1 MFHPSLWRLRMQALG
16 GLLSH
21 YKAVWSAAWVQ
32 REQWERRHWTREEAE
47 FLPPALALQEAPP
60 SPAPRVAMWL
70 LIAFCAIAVLWAC
83 FGKVDIV
90 SVAQGKVVPSE
101 HVKSIQPLQTAAIR
115 RIAVRDGQLVH
126 AGDLLIEFDDTS
138 AEADQGRLRQELL
151 AQQLHALRH
160 ETLIAALKA
169 LQAGAGATEPRIRA
183 SDAHEPARL
192 ADAQRQLQAQYT
204 EVLTRWLRIRSDI
217 ARREAERQATRAQL
231 AKIEATLPLVQ
242 QRARDY
248 KRLVDA
254 AYVSQH
260 GYLDQERARL
270 DLEGDLSVQRSRL
283 VEIDAA
289 LRETRQQADSLFAES
304 LRSAHDEVGNAR
316 RQIGA
321 LEKELVKAGANV
333 GSLTLRAPVDGV
345 VQQLA
350 VHTVGG
356 IVTPAQVLMLVVPR
370 DEVLEVEAVLPNR
383 EIGFVHEG
391 QEAQVKVDTFE
402 FTRYG
407 ILPGTV
413 SRISRD
419 AIADEKLGLVY
430 AVRVRLHSQQL
441 PESDSAA
448 LGPGMAVAVEIKT
461 GRRRVIEYFLSP
473 LQRHT
478 SESLRER

>member
-1 MFHPSLWRLRMQALG
+1 MFRLPLWRLRKQALG
-16 GLLSH
+16 DLLSH
-21 YKAVWSAAWVQ
+21 YKAVWAAAWAQ
-32 REQWERRHWTREEAE
+32 REQWERRHWSREEAE

-60 SPAPRVAMWL
+60 SPAPRVAIGL
-70 LIAFCAIAVLWAC
+70 LIGFAVIAVCWAC
-83 FGKVDIV
+83 FGRVDIV

-115 RIAVRDGQLVH
+115 RIAVRDGQSVQ
-126 AGDLLIEFDDTS
+126 AGELLIEFDDTS
-138 AEADQGRLRQELL
+138 VEAEQGRIRQELL

-160 ETLIAALKA
+160 EALITSLKA
-169 LQAGAGATEPRIRA
+169 LQAGAGAQEPRLRA
-183 SDAHEPARL
+183 SDAFEPTRL
-192 ADAQRQLQAQYT
+192 AEAQRQLQAQHT
-204 EVLTRWLRIRSDI
+204 EIVTRWLRIRSDI
-217 ARREAERQATRAQL
+217 ARREAERQATQAQL
-231 AKIEATLPLVQ
+231 AKIETTLPLVQ

-248 KRLVDA
+248 KRLVEA

-260 GYLDQERARL
+260 GFLDQERARL

-283 VEIDAA
+283 VEIEAA
-289 LRETRQQADSLFAES
+289 LRETRQQADSLFAEA

-316 RQIGA
+316 RQIAA
-321 LEKELVKAGANV
+321 LEQESVKAGANV
-333 GSLTLRAPVDGV
+333 NAMTLRAPVDGV

-391 QEAQVKVDTFE
+391 QEAHVKVDTFE

-407 ILPGTV
+407 TLPATV

-419 AIADEKLGLVY
+419 AIAHEQLGLVY

-441 PESDSAA
+441 PESETAA

-461 GRRRVIEYFLSP
+461 GQRRVIEYFLSP
-473 LQRHT
+473 LLRHT

>member
-1 MFHPSLWRLRMQALG
+1 MFHPRLWRLRKQALG
-16 GLLSH
+16 DFFAH
-21 YKAVWSAAWVQ
+21 YKAVWSAAWGQ
-32 REQWERRHWTREEAE
+32 REHWERRHWTREEAE

-60 SPAPRVAMWL
+60 SPAPRVAIGL
-70 LIAFCAIAVLWAC
+70 LIVFAIAALLWAC
-83 FGKVDIV
+83 FGRVDIV

-115 RIAVRDGQLVH
+115 HIAVREGQAVK
-126 AGDLLIEFDDTS
+126 AGELLIEFDGTS

-160 ETLIAALKA
+160 EAFIAALGA
-169 LQAGAGATEPRIRA
+169 LQSGVATPVPHLRV
-183 SDAHEPARL
+183 SDAFDPARV
-192 ADAQRQLQAQYT
+192 AEAQRQLQAQHT
-204 EVLTRWLRIRSDI
+204 EVVTRWLRIRSDI
-217 ARREAERQATRAQL
+217 ARRGAEREATQAQL
-231 AKIEATLPLVQ
+231 TKIETTLPLVQ

-248 KRLVDA
+248 KRLVEA

-260 GYLDQERARL
+260 GFLDQERARL

-283 VEIDAA
+283 VEIEAA
-289 LRETRQQADSLFAES
+289 LRETRQQADSLFAEA
-304 LRSAHDEVGNAR
+304 LRAAHDEVGNAK
-316 RQIGA
+316 RQIAA
-321 LEKELVKAGANV
+321 LEQELVKAGVQV
-333 GSLTLRAPVDGV
+333 GAQTLRAPVDGV

-356 IVTPAQVLMLVVPR
+356 VVTPAQVLMLVVPQ

-391 QEAQVKVDTFE
+391 QEAHVKVDTFE

-407 ILPGTV
+407 TLPATV

-419 AIADEKLGLVY
+419 AIAHEQLGLVY

-441 PESDSAA
+441 PESKTAS

-461 GRRRVIEYFLSP
+461 GQRRVIEYFLSP

>member
-1 MFHPSLWRLRMQALG
+1 MFRPSMWRLRMQALG
-16 GLLSH
+16 TLLSH
-21 YKAVWSAAWVQ
+21 YKAVWSAAWSQ
-32 REQWERRHWTREEAE
+32 REQWERRHWSREEAE

-70 LIAFCAIAVLWAC
+70 FIAFAAIAVLWAC
-83 FGKVDIV
+83 LGKVDIV

-101 HVKSIQPLQTAAIR
+101 HVKSIQPLQTSAIR
-115 RIAVRDGQLVH
+115 AIAVREGQPVK
-126 AGDLLIEFDDTS
+126 AGDLLIELDDTS
-138 AEADQGRLRQELL
+138 VEADQGRIRQELL
-151 AQQLHALRH
+151 AQHLHAMRH
-160 ETLIAALKA
+160 ESLIAALKA
-169 LQAGAGATEPRIRA
+169 MQDGASAREPRLAA
-183 SDAHEPARL
+183 SDAFEPERL
-192 ADAQRQLQAQYT
+192 AEAQRQLQAQHT
-204 EVLTRWLRIRSDI
+204 EIVARWLRIRSDI
-217 ARREAERQATRAQL
+217 ARRQAEQQATQAQL
-231 AKIEATLPLVQ
+231 VKIETTLPLVQ

-260 GYLDQERARL
+260 GFLDQERARL

-283 VEIDAA
+283 VEIEAA

-316 RQIGA
+316 RQIAA
-321 LEKELVKAGANV
+321 LEQELVKAGANV
-333 GSLTLRAPVDGV
+333 GAMTLRAPVDGV

-356 IVTPAQVLMLVVPR
+356 IVTPAQVLMLVVPK

-391 QEAQVKVDTFE
+391 QEAHVKVDTFE

-407 ILPGTV
+407 TLPAAV

-441 PESDSAA
+441 PESDTAA

-461 GRRRVIEYFLSP
+461 GQRRVIEYFLSP